1 MTARSPAISTG
12 RATRSIGPSVGV
24 GRSNFTANSAVT
36 VAGGTIQWT
45 GPAGQADRL
54 AILLVASLLS
64 LVLPLDWALV
74 CVVLLVLL
82 LVTAVRRASRS
93 IRELTA

>member
-1 MTARSPAISTG
+1 MNLAG
-12 RATRSIGPSVGV
+12 VLGP
-24 GRSNFTANSAVT
+24 